1 MVVVNE
7 SYSVC
12 CLETEGVPIC
22 DALLFNLP
30 VTRTESVCHHCIVAV
45 AVKTL
50 ITLRDSQEMLQEKAS
65 AVADEGMTV
74 AQSGGRPELAGDS
87 SHLGLPTTPSIPQ
100 NNEPD
105 QNIENIKV
113 VLHDRELWKKFHEA
127 GTEMIITKAG
137 RQEERHFYFHFN
149 PQIHRF

>member
-1 MVVVNE
+1 
-7 SYSVC
+7 
-12 CLETEGVPIC
+12 
-22 DALLFNLP
+22 
-30 VTRTESVCHHCIVAV
+30 
-45 AVKTL
+45 
-50 ITLRDSQEMLQEKAS
+50 MLQEKAS

-74 AQSGGRPELAGDS
+74 AQLGGHPELASDS

-100 NNEPD
+100 NNESD

-137 RQEERHFYFHFN
+137 RQEEHHSHFPFQFIDS
-149 PQIHRF
+149 QILDFHRF